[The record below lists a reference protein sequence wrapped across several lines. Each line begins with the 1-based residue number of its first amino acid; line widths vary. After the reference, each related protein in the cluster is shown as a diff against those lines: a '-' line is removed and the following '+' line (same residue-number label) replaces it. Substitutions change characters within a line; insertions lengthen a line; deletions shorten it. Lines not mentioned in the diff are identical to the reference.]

1 MWQAVMA
8 PARQGKCVMCVMR
21 HASWR
26 RGRTGVLIAR
36 SSEVITNGFWGGR
49 QAIGVVAGSGVRVPA
64 AAGQAREGAPAG
76 AQPAP
81 AVRRRCAA
89 GDAPAIV
96 GP

>member
-36 SSEVITNGFWGGR
+36 SSEVITNGFWGGAKR
-49 QAIGVVAGSGVRVPA
+49 SGWSQVQAFASRRPR
-64 AAGQAREGAPAG
+64 GQAREGAPAG

-81 AVRRRCAA
+81 AVRSWRAA
-89 GDAPAIV
+89 CDAPAIAV
-96 GP
+96 P